1 MSKYICS
8 CRALYADCRN
18 RFEIECRTR
27 GHTLFEVSDEIYAF
41 IYDLKEENFAL
52 KNRINKRN
60 KRISSYKEKISKLEI
75 ELRVL
80 RA

>member
-1 MSKYICS
+1 MSKYVCS
-8 CRALYADCRN
+8 CRALYADCKD
-18 RFEIECRTR
+18 RFDKECRTH

-41 IYDLKEENFAL
+41 IYDLKEENFVL

-60 KRISSYKEKISKLEI
+60 KRIANYKDKISKLEI

>member
-8 CRALYADCRN
+8 CRALYADCKSA
-18 RFEIECRTR
+18 FDVECKSR

-41 IYDLKEENFAL
+41 VYDLKEDNSVL

-60 KRISSYKEKISKLEI
+60 KRIVSYKNKILKLEI
-75 ELRVL
+75 ELRVF